1 MKKEDT
7 SKILE
12 LMNKAISALDNGK
25 LIADHFGVSIGG
37 DYRINSTDNS
47 IQGELTLTIS
57 CNNPDA
63 IHLMSYD
70 YPDLKPKMIE
80 LRDSIKASRMNQI
93 TNSVIIP
100 IITEIDKI
108 QNT

>member
-47 IQGELTLTIS
+47 IQGELTLS
-57 CNNPDA
+57 
-63 IHLMSYD
+63 
-70 YPDLKPKMIE
+70 
-80 LRDSIKASRMNQI
+80 
-93 TNSVIIP
+93 
-100 IITEIDKI
+100 
-108 QNT
+108 